1 MFDNRPVIGV
11 IAEFNPFHDG
21 HRYLFQNIKES
32 FPDSIIV
39 VVMSGDFVQRGEPAI
54 FHKFQRAEEAV
65 SDGADLCVQLPT
77 VFSTAA
83 AADFAAGGI
92 AALRSIGCVDYIA
105 FGVESEN
112 KELLEKIAALES
124 SEKEEVY
131 EALIRSGLEKG
142 LSYPRARSL
151 ALTQFLET
159 DEILW
164 PNDILG
170 VEYLKALHMQETD
183 IKPVMI
189 HRDQSYQSAHA
200 IRDEIRKNSTSDTE
214 GPVFLDDFSTMLTYR
229 ILSLVCEKE
238 NLSAFSGVSLELAQ
252 TIRKELFTAACFS
265 ERIMSL
271 KTRNFTYSR
280 ISRALLHILLDIKE
294 DTTEYF
300 RHSCFG
306 MEKSDSCNTTMP
318 LPYLQV
324 LALRKDMKPCL
335 GGFLSEPVTT
345 VENYRRKIECKASQ
359 GRKEDIY
366 AMTLLENDIFAAAL
380 YNAVA
385 GTEQKFPHL
394 SSRLHV
400 L

>member
-1 MFDNRPVIGV
+1 M
-11 IAEFNPFHDG
+11 
-21 HRYLFQNIKES
+21 
-32 FPDSIIV
+32 
-39 VVMSGDFVQRGEPAI
+39 
-54 FHKFQRAEEAV
+54 
-65 SDGADLCVQLPT
+65 
-77 VFSTAA
+77 
-83 AADFAAGGI
+83 
-92 AALRSIGCVDYIA
+92 DYIA

-238 NLSAFSGVSLELAQ
+238 NLSAFSGYHLNLPRRFERNSLQQHASV
-252 TIRKELFTAACFS
+252 TG
-265 ERIMSL
+265 
-271 KTRNFTYSR
+271 
-280 ISRALLHILLDIKE
+280 
-294 DTTEYF
+294 
-300 RHSCFG
+300 SC
-306 MEKSDSCNTTMP
+306 
-318 LPYLQV
+318 L
-324 LALRKDMKPCL
+324 
-335 GGFLSEPVTT
+335 
-345 VENYRRKIECKASQ
+345 
-359 GRKEDIY
+359 
-366 AMTLLENDIFAAAL
+366 
-380 YNAVA
+380 
-385 GTEQKFPHL
+385 
-394 SSRLHV
+394 
-400 L
+400 